1 MLDMSNL
8 YTITIKSSNIEN
20 IPPIQTN
27 NKYDTLAAAIATA
40 LTMETDTYIPGFLIE
55 DFCERITKT
64 LKRWEKELQ
73 NPEELLEK
81 HTNKLLN
88 SQNLSK

>member
-1 MLDMSNL
+1 MINLSNL
-8 YTITIKSSNIEN
+8 YTISIKSSNTKDE
-20 IPPIQTN
+20 IQITRN
-27 NKYDTLAAAIATA
+27 DKYDALADAIILTLI
-40 LTMETDTYIPGFLIE
+40 METNTQIPGFLAE
-55 DFCERITKT
+55 DFSERITKT

-88 SQNLSK
+88 SKNFSK